1 MEQVYA
7 WLRRHPRLVDAGLA
21 LVLIASGASVFTA
34 SRSLGVAGHAG
45 QIAISLVLAGL
56 VVFRRQLPVAV
67 FVIASA
73 IIVIQLVL
81 GMQPGAFQPVTAD
94 AAIIVLLYTLAAY
107 RPRRISMRGLWLCLI
122 LVAVTV
128 LRYAPTHGD
137 KTLRFMLILALELG
151 VPVVTAWLLG
161 DSMAGRRAYVA
172 WLDERA
178 RQAEAER
185 DAKAQLAA
193 ATERS
198 RIAREMHD
206 IIAHNLS
213 VIIGLADGG
222 RYAAAHS
229 PERSG
234 QALSE
239 IAGTGRLAL
248 TELRQL
254 LGALSREDHHEIDLA
269 PQPGVTD
276 LDPLLDR
283 VRAAGLP
290 VRCTVRGDSS
300 GLSEGRQLTVYR
312 IVQEALTN
320 ILKHADG
327 AATAEVTLDYTGGE
341 VKVLVADT
349 GHGGVARP
357 ASTPARSP
365 GAAARPAGAAA
376 RSAGSTDGQGLH
388 GMRQRAALYD
398 GTLSAGPS
406 PSGGWQ
412 VEAHLPAPAPTPP
425 PVTAPPTTKPPT
437 TASLTTPAA

>member
-1 MEQVYA
+1 MRNQLADQLWRPATGREGDGYVGSVERVYA

-21 LVLIASGASVFTA
+21 LVLLASGWTVFFDSGA
-34 SRSLGVAGHAG
+34 LGIAGLAG
-45 QIAISLVLAGL
+45 LIAISLVLAGL
-56 VVFRRQLPVAV
+56 VVVRRQYPAAA

-73 IIVIQLVL
+73 IIGLQLAL
-81 GMQPGAFQPVTAD
+81 GMHPGAFEPVTAD

-107 RPRRISMRGLWLCLI
+107 RPRRISLPGLWLGLI
-122 LVAVTV
+122 FVAVAV

-137 KTLRFMLILALELG
+137 KTLHFMLISALELG
-151 VPVVTAWLLG
+151 IPVVTAWLLG

-193 ATERS
+193 ASERS

-222 RYAAAHS
+222 RYAAARS
-229 PERSG
+229 PDRSG
-234 QALSE
+234 QALGE

-248 TELRQL
+248 AELRQL
-254 LGALSREDHHEIDLA
+254 LGALSQDDPREVELA

-276 LDPLLDR
+276 LESLLDR
-283 VRAAGLP
+283 VRAAGLA
-290 VRCTVRGDSS
+290 VRCTVRGDST

-320 ILKHADG
+320 ILKHAG
-327 AATAEVTLDYTGGE
+327 RAATAEVTLDYTGGA
-341 VKVLVADT
+341 VDVRITDT
-349 GHGGVARP
+349 GPGG
-357 ASTPARSP
+357 TP
-365 GAAARPAGAAA
+365 RPAG
-376 RSAGSTDGQGLH
+376 SQAGSADGNGLH
-388 GMRQRAALYD
+388 GMRERAALYN

-412 VEAHLPAPAPTPP
+412 VKARLPAPRATN
-425 PVTAPPTTKPPT
+425 V
-437 TASLTTPAA
+437 TTPAA